1 MLELL
6 LVELLLVELRE
17 LRVLQESQRRC
28 FVSSGDV
35 LNMEVG
41 PLVEVKTGLN
51 RQASSGQWKSCLSCL
66 RAAR

>member
-17 LRVLQESQRRC
+17 LRVLQEFQTSC

-35 LNMEVG
+35 LDVEVG
-41 PLVEVKTGLN
+41 PLVEVETGLN
-51 RQASSGQWKSCLSCL
+51 RQASSGRSKSCLSCL
-66 RAAR
+66 RVVW